1 MADELGSGMRNTYKY
16 TKLYSGG
23 IPEFCEGDM
32 FIIKIPL
39 NQVSLA
45 KVGPNKK
52 TTGQDTERTTERTTE
67 RMTERTNGQ
76 AITKKSV
83 ADIEKAILNFC
94 KKPKSRKEI
103 QEYFGLSAKSN
114 FIEKYIK
121 PLLKVGKLNLTIP
134 DKPSSKNQKYI
145 SKSSKKRKVE

>member
-1 MADELGSGMRNTYKY
+1 
-16 TKLYSGG
+16 
-23 IPEFCEGDM
+23 M
-32 FIIKIPL
+32 FKIIIPL

-45 KVGPNKK
+45 KVGPNHKN
-52 TTGQDTERTTERTTE
+52 TEQVSEQVTGQDAGQDTERMTE
-67 RMTERTNGQ
+67 RMTERTIGQ
-76 AITKKSV
+76 AKVQKPV
-83 ADIEKAILNFC
+83 VDIEKAILNLC

-145 SKSSKKRKVE
+145 SKFVKKIKTE

>member
-1 MADELGSGMRNTYKY
+1 
-16 TKLYSGG
+16 
-23 IPEFCEGDM
+23 M
-32 FIIKIPL
+32 FKIIIPL
-39 NQVSLA
+39 NQVSFA
-45 KVGPNKK
+45 KVGPNGKNTEQVSEQVK
-52 TTGQDTERTTERTTE
+52 GQVTERTTW
-67 RMTERTNGQ
+67 Q
-76 AITKKSV
+76 AKVQKPV
-83 ADIEKAILNFC
+83 VDIEKAILNLC

-145 SKSSKKRKVE
+145 SKFVKKRKTE

>member
-1 MADELGSGMRNTYKY
+1 
-16 TKLYSGG
+16 
-23 IPEFCEGDM
+23 M
-32 FIIKIPL
+32 FKIIIPL

-45 KVGPNKK
+45 KVGPNHKN
-52 TTGQDTERTTERTTE
+52 TEQVSEQVTGQDAGQDTERT
-67 RMTERTNGQ
+67 NGQ
-76 AITKKSV
+76 VITKKSV
-83 ADIEKAILNFC
+83 AEIEKAILNLC

-145 SKSSKKRKVE
+145 SKSDKKRKTE